1 MSPRTGKVHMTPE
14 QRLEKIEATLEVVTT
29 RLVEIVDVQREQAQ
43 AQRRQA
49 SSLLELTEKLDAMI
63 DIAGNLQRSEV
74 ATRAKLA
81 EIDQKLERLRPPG

>member
-1 MSPRTGKVHMTPE
+1 MTPE
-14 QRLEKIEATLEVVTT
+14 ERFEKIEPTLEVVAT

-49 SSLLELTEKLDAMI
+49 SSLLELTGKLDAMI
-63 DIAGNLQRSEV
+63 DITGDLQRSDI

>member
-1 MSPRTGKVHMTPE
+1 MTPE
-14 QRLEKIEATLEVVTT
+14 ERFEKIEPTLEVVAT

-63 DIAGNLQRSEV
+63 DITGDLQRSDI

>member
-1 MSPRTGKVHMTPE
+1 MTPE
-14 QRLEKIEATLEVVTT
+14 ERFEKIEATLEVVAT

-63 DIAGNLQRSEV
+63 DITGDLQRSDI